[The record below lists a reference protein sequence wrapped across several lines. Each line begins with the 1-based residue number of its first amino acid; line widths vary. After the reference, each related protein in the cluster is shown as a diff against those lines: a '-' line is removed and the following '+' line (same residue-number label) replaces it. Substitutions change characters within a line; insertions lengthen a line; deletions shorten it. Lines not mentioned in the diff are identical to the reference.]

1 MPEHLTA
8 ADAAGRL
15 RTTDSFG
22 MPLATGQPAAFI
34 EALGA
39 RDDWQDLRV
48 YGALLV
54 VLSNVFNHPNEM
66 VTMNAALAIDIHGQ
80 VVADTIAG
88 AQYSGIGGH
97 EDFMAGARELENRS
111 LLCLPSTVT
120 RGAVVISRLVPYFP
134 AGTVITTPR
143 HHVDVVITE
152 YGFAELRGRTVQQ
165 RGEALAAIA
174 HPDFRDELLEAA
186 VRAARGHAVVP
197 IA

>member
-1 MPEHLTA
+1 V
-8 ADAAGRL
+8 
-15 RTTDSFG
+15 
-22 MPLATGQPAAFI
+22 
-34 EALGA
+34 LGD
-39 RDDWQDLRV
+39 RPV
-48 YGALLV
+48 
-54 VLSNVFNHPNEM
+54 
-66 VTMNAALAIDIHGQ
+66 DIHGQ

-88 AQYSGIGGH
+88 SQYSGIGGH

-120 RGAVVISRLVPYFP
+120 RDGIVISRIVPCFP

-143 HHVDVVITE
+143 HHVDVVISE

-186 VRAARGHAVVP
+186 ARGARGHAVVP